1 MTDIWLSLH
10 GLGDPVGAGD
20 GDRLHLQLGDELIE
34 LGGVEGDCVTLSDAT
49 GTTVYADL
57 DGDGVVDH
65 ISSVHQDGGY
75 DIYTADPHAAAWGL
89 TADIPGKSAIDEA
102 PGWGLVPDDTPEKG
116 SGFSGESRG
125 NAGWH
130 RIERG

>member
-10 GLGDPVGAGD
+10 GLDDLTGADEGAT
-20 GDRLHLQLGDELIE
+20 LHLRLGDEQFE
-34 LGGVEGDCVTLSDAT
+34 LAGAEGDCVTLSDGT
-49 GTTVYADL
+49 GMTVYADL

-65 ISSVHQDGGY
+65 ISSVHHDGGY
-75 DIYTADPHAAAWGL
+75 EVYTADPHAAAWGL
-89 TADIPGKSAIDEA
+89 ASDIPGKSAIEEA
-102 PGWGLVPDDTPEKG
+102 PGWGLAPEATPERG
-116 SGFSGESRG
+116 SASSGESRS

>member
-1 MTDIWLSLH
+1 MNDIWLSLH
-10 GLGDPVGAGD
+10 GLEGLTGAGD
-20 GDRLHLQLGDELIE
+20 GDRLHLQVGDELIE
-34 LGGVEGDCVTLSDAT
+34 LGGVEGDCVTLSDYT

-65 ISSVHQDGGY
+65 ISSVHHDGGY
-75 DIYTADPHAAAWGL
+75 DVYTADPHAAAWGL
-89 TADIPGKSAIDEA
+89 AADIPGKSAIEEA
-102 PGWGLVPDDTPEKG
+102 PGWGLAPESTPERG
-116 SGFSGESRG
+116 DIPSGESRG